1 VRVAIK
7 MTKRKSCSKRLTKE
21 EVLQQL
27 FADDSD
33 TDNDVNEDDVE
44 FDVDAVDTADDT
56 ANDTA
61 HEAVAADNTAALRGH
76 LSETEQSDAE
86 SEATIEYDFRAAA
99 RELDKPPD
107 WRVLHSSE
115 YNADTIQVGQF
126 TSDHGPTNPLPAD
139 AHPVHY
145 FHQLCEGFH
154 AVAGGKDL
162 FDVFAFETNRYAE
175 KYVSEHQDTMKAFA
189 KARKWEP
196 TSREEMRAFVG
207 LLLNIGLVCKPTID
221 SYFCEKYFSQQTP
234 GFKIMSLDRFKL
246 LLRFFHVSDFERNHH
261 VHLHH
266 MIHCSSFEMF

>member
-1 VRVAIK
+1 

-139 AHPVHY
+139 AH
-145 FHQLCEGFH
+145 QIGRASC
-154 AVAGGKDL
+154 
-162 FDVFAFETNRYAE
+162 
-175 KYVSEHQDTMKAFA
+175 
-189 KARKWEP
+189 
-196 TSREEMRAFVG
+196 RERV
-207 LLLNIGLVCKPTID
+207 
-221 SYFCEKYFSQQTP
+221 
-234 GFKIMSLDRFKL
+234 
-246 LLRFFHVSDFERNHH
+246 
-261 VHLHH
+261 
-266 MIHCSSFEMF
+266 